1 MSELCGGGLRFG
13 IITRGVGG
21 KYSVLSEGEALTS
34 HAKGAFRHDDITP
47 AVGDF
52 VTLAPRDDGI
62 YLISEIGERKNH
74 LMRPPVSNLD
84 MLFVIVPIC
93 RPKPDTL
100 TVDKLLS
107 IAEHEDIPA
116 SVVITKCELDCGE
129 AEKIADIYTRAGYR
143 VFRLSAER
151 GEGVCEL
158 RDFISSLSEST
169 NGAPEKYGKYSIS
182 SFAGAS
188 GAGKS
193 TLLNALYPSLSL
205 TVGALSRKTARGRQT
220 TRKAELYDVGGGV
233 LIADTAGFSLID
245 FEKFDFFSLEALPF
259 TFREFEPYHGRCRF
273 TKCTHTSEIGCAV
286 IEAVEAG
293 IIARERHE
301 SYRELYA
308 LLRSKN
314 PWDKK
319 PK

>member
-1 MSELCGGGLRFG
+1 MSERCGGGLRFG

-143 VFRLSAER
+143 VFKLSAER

-182 SFAGAS
+182 SFA
-188 GAGKS
+188 
-193 TLLNALYPSLSL
+193 
-205 TVGALSRKTARGRQT
+205 
-220 TRKAELYDVGGGV
+220 
-233 LIADTAGFSLID
+233 
-245 FEKFDFFSLEALPF
+245 
-259 TFREFEPYHGRCRF
+259 
-273 TKCTHTSEIGCAV
+273 
-286 IEAVEAG
+286 
-293 IIARERHE
+293 
-301 SYRELYA
+301 
-308 LLRSKN
+308 
-314 PWDKK
+314 
-319 PK
+319 